1 MGELKQELNWITEE
15 QLRLDNRYLDED
27 NEVKRKIIMKKRVG
41 YMLLSIKI
49 KHQISMLEKRG

>member
-1 MGELKQELNWITEE
+1 MEELKQELNWITDE

>member
-1 MGELKQELNWITEE
+1 MEELKQELNWITEE
-15 QLRLDNRYLDED
+15 QLRLDNRYLDTD

>member
-1 MGELKQELNWITEE
+1 MEELKQELNWISEE
-15 QLRLDNRYLDED
+15 QLRLENRYLDEV
-27 NEVKRKIIMKKRVG
+27 NEVKSKIIMKKRVG

>member
-1 MGELKQELNWITEE
+1 MEELKQELNWITEE